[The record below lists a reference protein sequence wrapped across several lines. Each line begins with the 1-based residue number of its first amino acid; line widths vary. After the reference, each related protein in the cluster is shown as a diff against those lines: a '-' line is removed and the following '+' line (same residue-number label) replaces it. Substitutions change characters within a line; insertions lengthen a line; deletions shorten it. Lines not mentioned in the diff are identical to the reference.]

1 VGIQRQ
7 YFLLGITSC
16 GSPKEP
22 PKQTVHIGGP
32 IRHRNQPQWEP
43 SLFLLTLAIC
53 DRIVVYAFGY
63 NNKGQVGYDT
73 STASISVPTI
83 VPGMSIFEKK
93 GLSLE
98 AMVSIAAGVMVI
110 LVNWVGKTG
119 RNLKLW
125 RSCFM

>member
-1 VGIQRQ
+1 MAHCLGYTKPSSPVSVYVGIQRQ

-83 VPGMSIFEKK
+83 VPGMSIFLLLKK
-93 GLSLE
+93 KAYPWKPWLASLL
-98 AMVSIAAGVMVI
+98 G
-110 LVNWVGKTG
+110 
-119 RNLKLW
+119 
-125 RSCFM
+125 